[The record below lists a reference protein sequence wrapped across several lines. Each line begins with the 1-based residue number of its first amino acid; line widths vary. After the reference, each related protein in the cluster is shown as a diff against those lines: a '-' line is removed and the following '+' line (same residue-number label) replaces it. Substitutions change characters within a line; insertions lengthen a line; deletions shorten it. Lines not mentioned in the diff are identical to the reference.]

1 MKRFTQKFFLLA
13 MGLML
18 SVGANAQGDGIKHRF
33 PQVNYTMKSSG
44 KTIEA
49 FVPAWDINMYNSQYP
64 GCLRL
69 QITEVIHEDL
79 ANKKNSEY
87 NCKIVYR
94 LGILSDLS
102 DFNQTSSSTEVTYTG
117 FSKTRE
123 YDNDDTYYEL
133 DDNGNPIKKTVTEN
147 AGYVQYSDYID
158 INTYDKGTW
167 FEGTDYKH
175 QDYDVFNYKT
185 SGRHYVYGDYVIP
198 ETYECDYGKFHI
210 TDIDMFAFRNNTV
223 DKTHPALYWFRP
235 TSVTIPATINSIG
248 YGAFLNNTSTTTITF
263 DSKSPIKEIPPR
275 TFMNCAA
282 LKTVTLP
289 ASVDIIWGASF
300 GGCTNLEKIIFTGEK
315 APELKDYTHTN
326 GQNYNFI
333 TATSTTFPGLTVA
346 KCIMEVPLHSAKKY
360 AEKDDLYKQFVM
372 SSKFPIKTSSGMTSF
387 CSDHPFTFNKY
398 DTSAE
403 TPSWN
408 AGDVKAYYV
417 TASNVDLK
425 NSNIE
430 LTEITGTGSETKT
443 IPLENPESDYGF
455 GVILKGETGNTY
467 DIFYPNNLL
476 TNELDVVENLLQGV
490 NEPTPMVQISNFVYY
505 ALSGGKF
512 HPVQLSDDPN
522 PEIREKRNTIGAH
535 KAFLM
540 FVPKEDLNYA
550 RELTI
555 TLPEATGIV
564 SHETKSVQN
573 NVFYNLQGV
582 QVKNPGKGVFIKN
595 GKKFIIK

>member
-13 MGLML
+13 MGLIL
-18 SVGANAQGDGIKHRF
+18 SVGAYAQGDGIKHRF
-33 PQVNYTMKSSG
+33 PQLNYTMVSSN

-49 FVPAWDINMYNSQYP
+49 FVPAWDINMYNDQYP

-94 LGILSDLS
+94 LGILSNLS
-102 DFNQTSSSTEVTYTG
+102 DFNQTSSTTDISFIG
-117 FSKTRE
+117 
-123 YDNDDTYYEL
+123 L
-133 DDNGNPIKKTVTEN
+133 DKDENGNPILDEDGNPKTKKVTKDAN
-147 AGYVQYSDYID
+147 KVKYSDFID
-158 INTYDKGTW
+158 ISTYANGTWYEGTTYDH
-167 FEGTDYKH
+167 E
-175 QDYDVFNYKT
+175 DYDVFNYKT
-185 SGRHYVYGDYVIP
+185 TGRHYVYGDYVIP

-223 DKTHPALYWFRP
+223 AHDNESDKKSYWFRP

-263 DSKSPIKEIPPR
+263 DSESPIKEIPPR

-289 ASVDIIWGASF
+289 ASVEKIWGASF
-300 GGCTNLEKIIFTGEK
+300 GGCTNLEKIIFTGEE

-326 GQNYNFI
+326 EQNYNFI
-333 TATSTTFPGLTVA
+333 TATSATFPSLTAA

-387 CSDHPFTFNKY
+387 CSDHPFTFMQY

-403 TPSWN
+403 TPWN
-408 AGDVKAYYV
+408 EGDVKAYYV
-417 TASNVDLK
+417 TKANVDLE

-430 LTEITGTGSETKT
+430 LTEISDIKK
-443 IPLENPESDYGF
+443 IPLENPKSEYGF
-455 GVILKGETGNTY
+455 GVILKGEANKTY

-476 TNELDVVENLLQGV
+476 TEEFTVTENLLQGV
-490 NEPTPMVQISNFVYY
+490 NVATKMELNNMLTYY

-512 HPVQLSDDPN
+512 HPVQLSED
-522 PEIREKRNTIGAH
+522 ESRNYIGAH

-540 FVPKEDLNYA
+540 FTSGEDWNYA
-550 RELTI
+550 REFTI
-555 TLPEATGIV
+555 SLPEATGIV
-564 SHETKSVQN
+564 SHETKSAQN

-595 GKKFIIK
+595 GKKYIIK